1 MLREEAL
8 NVIAVDGGTAV
19 VAEIVA
25 QRPSAA
31 KRPEDCGTEN
41 IAT

>member
-8 NVIAVDGGTAV
+8 NVVAIDGGTAV

-31 KRPEDCGTEN
+31 KRPEDGRPEK